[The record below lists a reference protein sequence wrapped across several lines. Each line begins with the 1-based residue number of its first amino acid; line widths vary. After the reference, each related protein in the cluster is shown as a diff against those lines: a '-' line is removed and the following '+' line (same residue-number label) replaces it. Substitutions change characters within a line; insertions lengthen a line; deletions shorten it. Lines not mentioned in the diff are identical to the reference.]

1 MDSMDSIHRNSP
13 KKVRYVTSKAMG
25 IKTPCRGHIRVR
37 RSAVFYLR
45 FRNMT
50 ICFFC
55 MMMHSWPNKKKLK
68 VYETAWYRSDRILLS
83 TKALGGLGLRNHYKM
98 TWNIGCVNW
107 EMAFTQVGNGSLE
120 IQLSWSLICKR
131 GTRTCV
137 DNISKCISMI
147 RLVSLSRIARGEVVS
162 FCVPAVVW
170 WHF

>member
-1 MDSMDSIHRNSP
+1 MQRAHPSQEKCSFLFEVSKHDNLFFFAWWCILDPTKRNW
-13 KKVRYVTSKAMG
+13 KCIKQLG
-25 IKTPCRGHIRVR
+25 IDQTGSYCRRKRLV
-37 RSAVFYLR
+37 V
-45 FRNMT
+45 
-50 ICFFC
+50 
-55 MMMHSWPNKKKLK
+55 
-68 VYETAWYRSDRILLS
+68 
-83 TKALGGLGLRNHYKM
+83 LGLRNHYKM